1 MKYELL
7 LMFTHKNDITKV
19 TKAITV
25 LHFLSLADN
34 TYHILDFAF
43 LWFWGRE
50 EERKEGVI

>member
-25 LHFLSLADN
+25 LLYFLSLADN

-43 LWFWGRE
+43 LWF
-50 EERKEGVI
+50 